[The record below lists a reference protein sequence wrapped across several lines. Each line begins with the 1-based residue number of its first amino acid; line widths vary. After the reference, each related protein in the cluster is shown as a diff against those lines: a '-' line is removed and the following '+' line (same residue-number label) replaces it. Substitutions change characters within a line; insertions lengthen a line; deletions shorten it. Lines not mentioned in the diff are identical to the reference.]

1 MLFEAQRGEGRGKDS
16 KMTTVGREDKEGN
29 RCKRDPRYDNVNL
42 SRNHDD
48 STSREV
54 RPRLKGAG
62 EKGKFLNIIELG
74 RRPTLTF
81 PLLDERRLSSKERLF
96 VFFLL
101 KERFFFKFKILVATF
116 FYYLLKTKR
125 F

>member
-116 FYYLLKTKR
+116 FFIIY
-125 F
+125 

>member
-74 RRPTLTF
+74 RRPTLTSPPF
-81 PLLDERRLSSKERLF
+81 LMNVAFRRRKNYL
-96 VFFLL
+96 
-101 KERFFFKFKILVATF
+101 FFFF
-116 FYYLLKTKR
+116 F
-125 F
+125 FF

>member
-74 RRPTLTF
+74 RRPTLTS

>member
-16 KMTTVGREDKEGN
+16 KMTTAGREDKEGN

-62 EKGKFLNIIELG
+62 EGEVFKYNRIGSSTDFD
-74 RRPTLTF
+74 F
-81 PLLDERRLSSKERLF
+81 SPLLDERRLSSKEGRIICF
-96 VFFLL
+96 FFL
-101 KERFFFKFKILVATF
+101 KKRFF
-116 FYYLLKTKR
+116 
-125 F
+125 

>member
-54 RPRLKGAG
+54 RPRLKGTG

>member
-54 RPRLKGAG
+54 RPRLKGTG

-74 RRPTLTF
+74 RRPTLTS